1 MKTKGLGFMQ
11 LTIVVG
17 FCLYY
22 GYYLIAFFGA
32 FAELPPSID
41 FIKAHLGQFAFFI
54 GSIIGTE
61 GLLLWFRRRD
71 SVALCHKKFFFLVSL
86 LPGSLSPLIMALDA
100 LGETPP
106 LPLTYTTTNS
116 PMQRSSAPAGCS
128 SSSAPRCFPSSLSAS
143 SAGSCCSQVCC
154 SSCS

>member
-1 MKTKGLGFMQ
+1 MQ

-32 FAELPPSID
+32 FAELPPGID
-41 FIKAHLGQFAFFI
+41 FIKAHLGQFVFFV

-106 LPLTYTTTNS
+106 LPLMYTCLLL
-116 PMQRSSAPAGCS
+116 AG
-128 SSSAPRCFPSSLSAS
+128 F
-143 SAGSCCSQVCC
+143 
-154 SSCS
+154 

>member
-1 MKTKGLGFMQ
+1 MQ

-32 FAELPPSID
+32 FAELPPGID
-41 FIKAHLGQFAFFI
+41 FIKAHLGQFVFFI

-71 SVALCHKKFFFLVSL
+71 SVALCHKKFFFLLSL
-86 LPGSLSPLIMALDA
+86 LPGSLSPRSWRS
-100 LGETPP
+100 TP
-106 LPLTYTTTNS
+106 
-116 PMQRSSAPAGCS
+116 
-128 SSSAPRCFPSSLSAS
+128 
-143 SAGSCCSQVCC
+143 
-154 SSCS
+154 

>member
-32 FAELPPSID
+32 FAELPPGVD
-41 FIKAHLGQFAFFI
+41 FTDAHLGQFVFFI

-61 GLLLWFRRRD
+61 GTR
-71 SVALCHKKFFFLVSL
+71 
-86 LPGSLSPLIMALDA
+86 
-100 LGETPP
+100 
-106 LPLTYTTTNS
+106 
-116 PMQRSSAPAGCS
+116 S
-128 SSSAPRCFPSSLSAS
+128 SSS
-143 SAGSCCSQVCC
+143 SQAFCPVR
-154 SSCS
+154 SHP

>member
-1 MKTKGLGFMQ
+1 MQ

-32 FAELPPSID
+32 FAELPPGID
-41 FIKAHLGQFAFFI
+41 FIKAHLGQFVFFV

-106 LPLTYTTTNS
+106 LPLTYT
-116 PMQRSSAPAGCS
+116 
-128 SSSAPRCFPSSLSAS
+128 
-143 SAGSCCSQVCC
+143 
-154 SSCS
+154 

>member
-1 MKTKGLGFMQ
+1 MKVRHLGFMQ

-32 FAELPPSID
+32 FAELPPSMD
-41 FIKAHLGQFAFFI
+41 FTEAHLGQFVFFA

-71 SVALCHKKFFFLVSL
+71 SVALGHT
-86 LPGSLSPLIMALDA
+86 G
-100 LGETPP
+100 
-106 LPLTYTTTNS
+106 
-116 PMQRSSAPAGCS
+116 S
-128 SSSAPRCFPSSLSAS
+128 SSLQALRPARSLP
-143 SAGSCCSQVCC
+143 CSWR
-154 SSCS
+154 STP